1 MRRLG
6 GRKAVQILPI
16 NPKLCQQELNE
27 TAVWLRILMK
37 SIAIKD
43 EIIVDILQET
53 SNSPGSSQYRFVQR
67 GLRSLPAPNGQK
79 MIHDKSLAP

>member
-1 MRRLG
+1 
-6 GRKAVQILPI
+6 
-16 NPKLCQQELNE
+16 LCQQELNE

-67 GLRSLPAPNGQK
+67 RLRSLPAPKNGQK
-79 MIHDKSLAP
+79 M

>member
-1 MRRLG
+1 M
-6 GRKAVQILPI
+6 QILPI

-43 EIIVDILQET
+43 EIIVDILQENLELARIVT
-53 SNSPGSSQYRFVQR
+53 VSIRTAKASQFACPKKWPKND
-67 GLRSLPAPNGQK
+67 S
-79 MIHDKSLAP
+79 

>member
-16 NPKLCQQELNE
+16 NPKLCQQGLNE

-43 EIIVDILQET
+43 EIIVDILQENLELARIVT
-53 SNSPGSSQYRFVQR
+53 VSIRTAKA
-67 GLRSLPAPNGQK
+67 RSLPAPKNGQK
-79 MIHDKSLAP
+79 MIHDK